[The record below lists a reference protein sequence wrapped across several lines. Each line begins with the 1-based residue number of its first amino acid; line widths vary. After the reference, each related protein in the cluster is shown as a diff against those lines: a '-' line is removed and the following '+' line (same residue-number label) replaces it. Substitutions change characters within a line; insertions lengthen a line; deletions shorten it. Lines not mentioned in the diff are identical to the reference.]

1 MSYSQLILPETPYGI
16 WELSGNSP
24 IDLTGRNNAT
34 YTGCVFGKK
43 PIIYG
48 LEASTVLDE
57 DSSITISNIYKLF
70 LTGSETK
77 AASLEF
83 FFNIPDSDEEE
94 ILLVT
99 IGSFAR
105 CYIKSDRIYLEA
117 NGSVCNILAE
127 TWDKTNYVAIIY
139 KQGSLTLCLNDTFKK
154 SITFSEDFI
163 LPDSEAPDIIFGPAG
178 NDMIVYLNEIC
189 IYSYSLSDSQ
199 ISDRVEKSNFSG
211 NSDRVATAI
220 SAEIINPK
228 YQQDMEVFS
237 DKLSTKQNFEKG
249 TYNNI
254 VIEND
259 YLTLESISPVSVS
272 SMNSSIDF
280 NLNMNG
286 ISFGGES
293 YIKLDNI
300 SSKFTGIDNVIF
312 MSLLLDGLYTKQT
325 ILELGPGVDY
335 SSLSLVKTDDNK
347 FALIKKS
354 TIGNEEIIIESSSLG
369 SDFTSYFNVALIF
382 NLNTIELLVNDIS
395 QGIESISQLLSP
407 FTMYLGNSFS
417 GLSPLT
423 SKIKNFTIDKYIA
436 GISTS
441 ISEILYQNS
450 YIDEYSQSIE
460 TLSNPKIFP
469 YGDIGLYTLSFQNT
483 LNVSQKGIWSIQYPK
498 IIDSVGGT
506 ITYNYGSKNS
516 TVIVNNKEINTSS
529 FIPNYNYANP
539 ETIKIDAI
547 LKTRDSF
554 NELPVLDNIFVIAY
568 QTTDIVSYG
577 GKYTLTSLPD
587 EDNNPYNNI
596 QPYLL
601 TDIPSNPLDRP
612 KNMGCKFI
620 RNLDYLN
627 DINDDPAEA
636 FLTGSDQLVTSGG
649 RIVINSET
657 LNQIKTFEFLFKLE
671 SLPIGSQEFTLFSVD
686 ATGGAQLS
694 ISTTGLVKTGTYD
707 LYVDGVLTNTI
718 SNIDINEFYYIA
730 VVFPTQVS
738 NDIYLGINKNS
749 QNMFNGSMSNIIING
764 STPASMSSYV
774 NYRYEAMKGRNT
786 ITLSDTDP
794 ISISDDSGTSKTYIV
809 SSDGATFAMNELPKI
824 RIVQDDWE
832 TNS

>member
-24 IDLTGRNNAT
+24 TDLTGRNNAT
-34 YTGCVFGKK
+34 YTGCIFGKK

-83 FFNIPDSDEEE
+83 FFNIPDSDDEEL
-94 ILLVT
+94 LLVS

-117 NGSVCNILAE
+117 NGSTCNILTE
-127 TWDKTNYVAIIY
+127 TWDRTNYVAMVY
-139 KQGSLTLCLNDTFKK
+139 KKGSFTLCLNDTAKK
-154 SITFSEDFI
+154 SITFPEDFTF
-163 LPDSEAPDIIFGPAG
+163 PDSEAPDIVFGPVG
-178 NDMIVYLNEIC
+178 NDMITYLNQIC
-189 IYSYSLSDSQ
+189 IYSYALSNSQ
-199 ISDRVEKSNFSG
+199 ISKRVEISKFSG

-220 SAEIINPK
+220 SAEIINPQ
-228 YQQDMEVFS
+228 YQPDMEVFS
-237 DKLSTKQNFEKG
+237 DKLSTKENFEKG
-249 TYNNI
+249 IFNNI

-259 YLTLESISPVSVS
+259 YLTLESIPPVSVS

-280 NLNMNG
+280 NLNMDG

-293 YIKLDNI
+293 YIRLDDVF
-300 SSKFTGIDNVIF
+300 SKFIGIDNVIF
-312 MSLLLDGLYTKQT
+312 MSLLLDGLSTKQT
-325 ILELGPGVDY
+325 ILEFGPGLDY

-347 FALIKKS
+347 FAIIKKS
-354 TIGNEEIIIESSSLG
+354 TVGAEEVIIESTSLG

-395 QGIESISQLLSP
+395 QGIEQISQLISP

-423 SKIKNFTIDKYIA
+423 SKIKNFTIDKYTT
-436 GISTS
+436 GVSIST
-441 ISEILYQNS
+441 SEILYQDS
-450 YIDEYSQSIE
+450 YVDEYSQENE

-483 LNVSQKGIWSIQYPK
+483 LSVSQKGTWSIQYPK
-498 IIDSVGGT
+498 IINSIGGT

-516 TVIVNNKEINTSS
+516 VVIVNNKEINTSS
-529 FIPNYNYANP
+529 FIPNYNYASP

-547 LKTRDSF
+547 LKTGDSF
-554 NELPVLDNIFVIAY
+554 NELPILDNIFIIAY
-568 QTTDIVSYG
+568 ETTDIVSYG

-587 EDNNPYNNI
+587 EDNDPYNNI

-601 TDIPSNPLDRP
+601 TDIPSNPLDRS

-620 RNLDYLN
+620 RNLDYFN
-627 DINDDPAEA
+627 DIDDDP
-636 FLTGSDQLVTSGG
+636 TGALATGADQLVTSGG
-649 RIVINSET
+649 RVVINSET

-671 SLPIGSQEFTLFSVD
+671 SLPVDDQEFTLFSVN

-694 ISTTGLVKTGTYD
+694 ITTAGLVKTGTYD
-707 LYVDGVLTNTI
+707 LYIDGVLTNTI
-718 SNIDINEFYYIA
+718 SNIDINEFYYVA
-730 VVFPTQVS
+730 VAFPTEVS
-738 NDIYLGINKNS
+738 NDLYFGINKNS
-749 QNMFNGSMSNIIING
+749 QNIFNGSLSNIVIND
-764 STPASMSSYV
+764 SSPSSMSSYV

-786 ITLSDTDP
+786 ITLSDSDP

-809 SSDGATFAMNELPKI
+809 SSDGSTFAMNELPKI